1 MKKRFLIGLVLLLLL
16 TTYNSQNNF
25 NLNLRFNIEQILIE
39 NNTIL
44 KKDEIKK
51 NLSFLYKK
59 NIFSVNPKNVSEV
72 LISNDSFIESFE
84 LKKIYPNKIRI
95 KVFEKNPVAIIQNK
109 KKKFYYTDKGHT
121 INFTNLEKFK
131 YLPLV
136 FGNKENFKILLNDL
150 KKINFSIDQVKAFYF
165 FDSKRWDLVTK
176 NNQTLK
182 LPLKNYDK
190 SLKNFMD
197 IYKQDNFSKFTIFD
211 YRINNQLIL
220 K

>member
-51 NLSFLYKK
+51 KLSFLYKK

-95 KVFEKNPVAIIQNK
+95 KVFEKNPIAILQNK
-109 KKKFYYTDKGHT
+109 KQKFYYTEKGHI

-150 KKINFSIDQVKAFYF
+150 KKINFSIDQIKAFYF

>member
-1 MKKRFLIGLVLLLLL
+1 MKKRFLIALVLLLLL

-109 KKKFYYTDKGHT
+109 KKK
-121 INFTNLEKFK
+121 
-131 YLPLV
+131 
-136 FGNKENFKILLNDL
+136 ILL
-150 KKINFSIDQVKAFYF
+150 Y
-165 FDSKRWDLVTK
+165 
-176 NNQTLK
+176 
-182 LPLKNYDK
+182 
-190 SLKNFMD
+190 
-197 IYKQDNFSKFTIFD
+197 
-211 YRINNQLIL
+211 
-220 K
+220 